1 MCARFT
7 HPGENILFKGLAGL
21 LPKAEKVIFGHVHSL
36 PSLQNLLHL
45 RLFDAFCVKFQSAQ
59 QAQNLFLPCTI
70 ILHAL
75 QKTRARTLH
84 TLLVVTSGRIYRNH
98 TICSSNAVPAGQ
110 QQSKCQSICQ
120 STWATSNIALT
131 LHTFGKVRA
140 WTRLRMGFKHLQ
152 KFPATSALPSEPH
165 LLTSPGLRM
174 RASN

>member
-84 TLLVVTSGRIYRNH
+84 TLLANDTWRADGVSKMSSIVANSEHMCLVTRMDR
-98 TICSSNAVPAGQ
+98 
-110 QQSKCQSICQ
+110 
-120 STWATSNIALT
+120 ATLKAFCWHQLMYSL
-131 LHTFGKVRA
+131 
-140 WTRLRMGFKHLQ
+140 
-152 KFPATSALPSEPH
+152 
-165 LLTSPGLRM
+165 LLTQHSMTSMALQI
-174 RASN
+174 AHVLF